1 MILQITNL
9 FLILGIG
16 SASYYFVKKVLLN
29 KIKKD
34 AHQRFSSDNL
44 GVPIGGFVIFSFIFI
59 FNFYESSSELVILFL
74 IFFLG
79 LMSDIKIF
87 NSPKYR
93 FISQAILIF
102 IFIYF
107 SDYKIAST
115 KILFFDIYLNNYYI
129 NIFFTTYCLLILLNG
144 SNFIDGLNSL
154 TLSYFLL
161 VLIFILLISHDI
173 NLIYDYYIIVNLVF
187 IISVCIILNFLI

>member
-79 LMSDIKIF
+79 LMSDIKYSIH
-87 NSPKYR
+87 
-93 FISQAILIF
+93 Q
-102 IFIYF
+102 
-107 SDYKIAST
+107 
-115 KILFFDIYLNNYYI
+115 
-129 NIFFTTYCLLILLNG
+129 NIDLYHKQF
-144 SNFIDGLNSL
+144 
-154 TLSYFLL
+154 
-161 VLIFILLISHDI
+161 
-173 NLIYDYYIIVNLVF
+173 
-187 IISVCIILNFLI
+187 